1 MNSSSEQEGG
11 VNNTLTA
18 AVWPSP
24 KAQEKNTEE
33 LSFPQGISMDSSCL
47 LTIDRDRE
55 SPENLLS
62 IAIHRGPISA
72 SEASPES

>member
-1 MNSSSEQEGG
+1 MN
-11 VNNTLTA
+11 NILTA

-33 LSFPQGISMDSSCL
+33 LSFPQGFSMDSSCL
-47 LTIDRDRE
+47 LTVAGDRE

-62 IAIHRGPISA
+62 IVIHKGPISA
-72 SEASPES
+72 SEASPEP